1 MFLIENS
8 SLGGK
13 LFNLRSKAAF
23 LAALFASAY
32 AVYSILYWGGV
43 IGETQSA
50 DSAEALGGGLASL
63 LVLPHVIVT
72 VVSAL
77 FGVIGFFVRSPGLI
91 LTSAI
96 LYSVAAVL
104 FFVYALFLVPSIVL
118 GFVGYVN
125 QKKLKQVAA

>member
-1 MFLIENS
+1 
-8 SLGGK
+8 

-50 DSAEALGGGLASL
+50 DSAEALGAGLASL

-125 QKKLKQVAA
+125 QKKLKQAAA

>member
-1 MFLIENS
+1 MFDR
-8 SLGGK
+8 
-13 LFNLRSKAAF
+13 RSKAAF
-23 LAALFASAY
+23 LAALFGAAY

-43 IGETQSA
+43 VGQTQTT
-50 DSAEALGGGLASL
+50 DSAEAIGAGIATL

-72 VVSAL
+72 VLGAL
-77 FGVIGFFVRSPGLI
+77 FGVIGFFSRSAGLI

-96 LYSVAAVL
+96 LYSVAAAL

-125 QKKLKQVAA
+125 QKKLKQASA